1 MAKDKERSINPAQQ
15 QRKLDKAKALKKG
28 KAEAQARRNEKL
40 ARRNPD
46 RLQKQIDDLKAL
58 EAAGDIKPREKQIL
72 ADLERD
78 LRAVRK
84 AREALGERAPQ
95 HGNRESGQHVIRG
108 GNENSGNILGKRRHD
123 GERKASHQ
131 NIIRQDES
139 SGSETD
145 ESVRRI
151 PMPKDTP
158 PPIPHAYRRTNHNR
172 PVNANMEPLGEGP
185 GGGERQPQYT
195 LPSKPI
201 IEARTTYSSAPQ
213 IRDLKREAIERF
225 VPTVVR
231 RKQEAARGVGGHLVE
246 PEEMDR
252 LEAEGYVAAPQHQE
266 KREKGG
272 SGVDHEAEARR
283 LAEEEAR
290 FLQELKMQEV
300 DGGAEDS
307 GNIPGVGRSA
317 ELDAELGAGGSRHRV
332 EIEEVEDEDM

>member
-123 GERKASHQ
+123 GE
-131 NIIRQDES
+131 
-139 SGSETD
+139 
-145 ESVRRI
+145 
-151 PMPKDTP
+151 
-158 PPIPHAYRRTNHNR
+158 
-172 PVNANMEPLGEGP
+172 
-185 GGGERQPQYT
+185 
-195 LPSKPI
+195 
-201 IEARTTYSSAPQ
+201 
-213 IRDLKREAIERF
+213 
-225 VPTVVR
+225 
-231 RKQEAARGVGGHLVE
+231 
-246 PEEMDR
+246 
-252 LEAEGYVAAPQHQE
+252 
-266 KREKGG
+266 
-272 SGVDHEAEARR
+272 
-283 LAEEEAR
+283 
-290 FLQELKMQEV
+290 
-300 DGGAEDS
+300 
-307 GNIPGVGRSA
+307 
-317 ELDAELGAGGSRHRV
+317 
-332 EIEEVEDEDM
+332 